1 MVRLAEVSKA
11 TKFGKRRGEK
21 EESEDW
27 LGRSYK
33 ERTVRWAISEL
44 VSVTLP
50 RGTRGHKNMELLVA
64 RVKEVKS
71 RLRGVGAEQDFFCR
85 IHYHW
90 RRGQDC
96 FSILPGIKTKEK
108 SKVSVNGWR
117 MKGRQ
122 Q

>member
-71 RLRGVGAEQDFFCR
+71 RLRGVGAEQDFFAEYTT
-85 IHYHW
+85 I
-90 RRGQDC
+90 GDADK
-96 FSILPGIKTKEK
+96 I
-108 SKVSVNGWR
+108 VSPSCQASR
-117 MKGRQ
+117 PKKRARFQ
-122 Q
+122 

>member
-1 MVRLAEVSKA
+1 MAEVSKA

-64 RVKEVKS
+64 RVKEAKS
-71 RLRGVGAEQDFFCR
+71 RLRGWGLNKIFLQNTLPLETRTRLFLHLARHQDQRKEQGFSE
-85 IHYHW
+85 W
-90 RRGQDC
+90 LENEGQAAIR
-96 FSILPGIKTKEK
+96 F
-108 SKVSVNGWR
+108 
-117 MKGRQ
+117 
-122 Q
+122 